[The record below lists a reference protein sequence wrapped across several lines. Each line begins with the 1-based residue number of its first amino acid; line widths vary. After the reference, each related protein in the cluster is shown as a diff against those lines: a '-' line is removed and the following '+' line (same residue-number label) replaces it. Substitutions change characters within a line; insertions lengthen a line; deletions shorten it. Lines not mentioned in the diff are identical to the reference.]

1 MAANDEPTPTTQFPD
16 QIPQTIP
23 ELYFWLKTRL
33 DVSLSA
39 LRTELKGDLN
49 EVKVDL
55 NQVKVDLARVE
66 TELKEDTRARYV
78 DLRKH
83 ISKLQISIDIMAD
96 KFDAYAEES
105 KFLRKEVR
113 RLEDQIDMPLL
124 T

>member
-1 MAANDEPTPTTQFPD
+1 MAANDESTPTTQFPE
-16 QIPQTIP
+16 QIPQTVP
-23 ELYFWLKTRL
+23 ELYLWLKTRL

-39 LRTELKGDLN
+39 LRTELKTDLN
-49 EVKVDL
+49 EVKT
-55 NQVKVDLARVE
+55 DLAHVE
-66 TELKEDTRARYV
+66 SELKEDARARYV

-113 RLEDQIDMPLL
+113 RLEDQIDAPIL